1 MARSVSIA
9 IVALAIVSA
18 GCGSS
23 TGSTAGSSPAHLTAA
38 AFCAY
43 ARQQEAVYASNYK
56 YKDPANSW
64 KAAETLWTNL
74 AAKAPRE
81 LKSSF
86 DTLAR
91 ESKAFANGSRTT
103 VAPADVPKIQ
113 QATKYLYNTCKIRPP
128 STAP

>member
-1 MARSVSIA
+1 VARRVGIA
-9 IVALAIVSA
+9 IVALAIASA

-23 TGSTAGSSPAHLTAA
+23 KGSTAGSSSGQLTAT

-43 ARQQEAVYASNYK
+43 ARQQQAVYASNYN

-64 KAAETLWTNL
+64 RAAEKLWTSL

-91 ESKAFANGSRTT
+91 ESKEFANGSRTT
-103 VAPADVPKIQ
+103 SAPADLPKIQ

-128 STAP
+128 SNAP